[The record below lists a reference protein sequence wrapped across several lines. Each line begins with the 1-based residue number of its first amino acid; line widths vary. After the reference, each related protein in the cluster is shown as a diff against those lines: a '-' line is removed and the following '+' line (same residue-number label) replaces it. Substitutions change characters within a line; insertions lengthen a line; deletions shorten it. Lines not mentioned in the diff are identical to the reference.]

1 MGLKDLSRLN
11 REHPLIFGVLLIF
24 IIAIVVYN
32 TVRDLMSYLFPFD
45 FLWFTVFLIT
55 IMAIVLLYLY
65 EKEIL

>member
-11 REHPLIFGVLLIF
+11 REHPIIFGVLLIF

-32 TVRDLMSYLFPFD
+32 TARDLMSYLFPFD
-45 FLWFTVFLIT
+45 FLWLSVFLIT
-55 IMAIVLLYLY
+55 IMAVILLYLY